1 MGITIAEVKSSRLSD
16 NRKEVVVDGKGRY
29 IGDFELCVAVECLED
44 MIEALVRARRELDG
58 TAPSPAAGTLS
69 EAADAP
75 PPPALNG
82 AAAPNPNQLRCE
94 VPKNCTVADARGAVL
109 FILNRGLD
117 NQKGYAL
124 PPDAAKALG
133 SRLLTSADAV
143 IAKAAAEAPPPAN

>member
-29 IGDFELCVAVECLED
+29 IGDFELCVAVECLEE

-58 TAPSPAAGTLS
+58 IAAAPAGALA

-75 PPPALNG
+75 PPPAING

-109 FILNRGLD
+109 FILNRGLE